1 MKKNY
6 YIYVWL
12 NDKDTKKQEINTLEA
27 SKVAKNLACK
37 LFGGA
42 TIYECDGVY
51 THDNWDIVVEKTLKI
66 ELLQCE
72 FSPVVEFVKT
82 LKVAFNQES
91 ILVKSQVENCDF
103 M

>member
-1 MKKNY
+1 M
-6 YIYVWL
+6 
-12 NDKDTKKQEINTLEA
+12 
-27 SKVAKNLACK
+27 
-37 LFGGA
+37 
-42 TIYECDGVY
+42 
-51 THDNWDIVVEKTLKI
+51 EKTLKI

-82 LKVAFNQES
+82 LKTAFNQES